1 MRVELLF
8 PSLVNG
14 SGSSSFS
21 GTSTGSS
28 SMSAATN
35 PYSVMGIFSKGG
47 AYNNE

>member
-35 PYSVMGIFSKGG
+35 PYSVMGMFSKGG